1 MDSIQD
7 GRHARAASN
16 AGAAVPLLLPMG
28 IRPPGRGHHP
38 RRTGPEGRSA
48 WAGSGAADV
57 DEYARWASYVCGMA
71 CLKMVLAA
79 RTGRVHPTLALA
91 RGSLPYGAY
100 TVDGDDIKGMI
111 YAPFVRYVE
120 EVHGLRARVH
130 VDLATAAL
138 PALLDEAEFFMA
150 SVHPSI
156 RWPDQPP
163 PKKGGHLVLVT
174 RRRGRDR
181 VPQSIRRTGGRRPA
195 WHTGGR
201 ALGARRVRPLFR
213 GPRRGRPARLKRAAR
228 RVNDCVHGGD
238 SARPAGR
245 RTDSWPR

>member
-16 AGAAVPLLLPMG
+16 AGAAVPYFCQWESAHLAG
-28 IRPPGRGHHP
+28 AIIRGELDLKDDP
-38 RRTGPEGRSA
+38 A

-57 DEYARWASYVCGMA
+57 DEYARWASHVCGMA

-120 EVHGLRARVH
+120 EG
-130 VDLATAAL
+130 T
-138 PALLDEAEFFMA
+138 
-150 SVHPSI
+150 
-156 RWPDQPP
+156 
-163 PKKGGHLVLVT
+163 
-174 RRRGRDR
+174 
-181 VPQSIRRTGGRRPA
+181 
-195 WHTGGR
+195 
-201 ALGARRVRPLFR
+201 
-213 GPRRGRPARLKRAAR
+213 RPARACMWTLQRPRYRPCWTRPSSSWR
-228 RVNDCVHGGD
+228 RCIRR
-238 SARPAGR
+238 SAGPTSRRRRKAG
-245 RTDSWPR
+245 TWCW

>member
-16 AGAAVPLLLPMG
+16 AGAAVPYFCQWESAHLAG
-28 IRPPGRGHHP
+28 AIIRRELDLKDDP
-38 RRTGPEGRSA
+38 A

-57 DEYARWASYVCGMA
+57 DEYARWASHVCGMA

-174 RRRGRDR
+174 RASADEIVFHNPSGE
-181 VPQSIRRTGGRRPA
+181 PA
-195 WHTGGR
+195 
-201 ALGARRVRPLFR
+201 VD
-213 GPRRGRPARLKRAAR
+213 GRPGTQADARVALAVFDR
-228 RVNDCVHGGD
+228 HF
-238 SARPAGR
+238 AGR
-245 RTDSWPR
+245 GVAILRG

>member
-1 MDSIQD
+1 MPRTD
-7 GRHARAASN
+7 GQHPGRTPCPRGVERGRRRAFAN
-16 AGAAVPLLLPMG
+16 GNPPTAGAI
-28 IRPPGRGHHP
+28 IRGELDLKDDP
-38 RRTGPEGRSA
+38 A

-57 DEYARWASYVCGMA
+57 DEYARWASHVCGMA

-120 EVHGLRARVH
+120 EVHGLRARACGPCNGRATG
-130 VDLATAAL
+130 LAGRGRVL
-138 PALLDEAEFFMA
+138 HGVGA
-150 SVHPSI
+150 SVDPLA
-156 RWPDQPP
+156 RPAAAEERRAPGAGDA
-163 PKKGGHLVLVT
+163 

-195 WHTGGR
+195 
-201 ALGARRVRPLFR
+201 AQAD
-213 GPRRGRPARLKRAAR
+213 ARLAPAVFDRYF
-228 RVNDCVHGGD
+228 
-238 SARPAGR
+238 AGR
-245 RTDSWPR
+245 GVAVLRG